1 MAAGAP
7 YCISLSNHLSL
18 LDILLVL
25 STRVRMATANSTS
38 RTQRDRHR
46 LGDVADWWIRQ
57 QTD

>member
-7 YCISLSNHLSL
+7 YCISVPTYLSL

-25 STRVRMATANSTS
+25 STRLWLVTTNSTS
-38 RTQRDRHR
+38 KRQRDRHG
-46 LGDVADWWIRQ
+46 LGDVTDWWIWQ